1 MITFGNESLHN
12 SMNNSNKIQVAEKNN
27 EFTLLKKKYKKLEKE
42 NKMLKATIEEL
53 INLTENLKTSFK
65 NTESMYITISGSIK
79 NALSGKLYNTG
90 LGFANSS
97 DNLTKSEILGL
108 QENLLNLNQEDRL
121 NFSSS
126 GQLSEFNKN
135 GTNNNSCLNLNN
147 SVNLPININL
157 KSNTNI
163 TNIYNNNRNSSSKSY
178 ISNKDLNINEVDN
191 SNNCTKI
198 SISEI
203 GNSKENKRRF
213 SCDELKDFSNDLSK
227 SSFKRSSKDK
237 NIVLTLCEE
246 DSNSKISFENYNN
259 DKENFNSINLIIDCK
274 KNEISNMISE
284 NESKSSNNLNVLNNV
299 NNLSIVK
306 DIVINKQFAEIL
318 NDSCL
323 NNKTNNLKSEMFK
336 EQNQNVKSIN
346 NNNNNL
352 DTITNDNSTNRDS
365 NKNSNASQNN
375 KLTEKKDNKN
385 FGPEINLEIEY
396 ENISKLIVENHSKKE
411 ENNDQLLNKL
421 AENFSELQK
430 KFFKIKFEKEEFEK
444 INIEIL
450 KTLRQKEDN
459 YIIMSAKYVELN
471 KYIDILYKSIHSI
484 LVLSD
489 SSSEKTQTIKC
500 EPVPSY
506 LKFINNLIN

>member
-27 EFTLLKKKYKKLEKE
+27 QFTLLKKKYQKLEKE

-53 INLTENLKTSFK
+53 INLSENLKTSFK
-65 NTESMYITISGSIK
+65 NTESMYITISDSIK
-79 NALSGKLYNTG
+79 NPLIGKLYNIG

-97 DNLTKSEILGL
+97 YNITKSEILGL
-108 QENLLNLNQEDRL
+108 QDNLLNLNQGNRL

-126 GQLSEFNKN
+126 GHISEFNKN
-135 GTNNNSCLNLNN
+135 GINNNSSLNLNN

-163 TNIYNNNRNSSSKSY
+163 TNIYNNNKNSSSKS
-178 ISNKDLNINEVDN
+178 ILNRDLNINAVDN
-191 SNNCTKI
+191 SNNFTKI
-198 SISEI
+198 SNSEI
-203 GNSKENKRRF
+203 GNSKENKRRS
-213 SCDELKDFSNDLSK
+213 SCDELKDFSNYLSK
-227 SSFKRSSKDK
+227 SSLKKSSKDN
-237 NIVLTLCEE
+237 NIVLTLGEV
-246 DSNSKISFENYNN
+246 DSNSKISFENYNK

-274 KNEISNMISE
+274 KNEFSHMISE
-284 NESKSSNNLNVLNNV
+284 NESKSLNNLNVLNNV
-299 NNLSIVK
+299 NNLSNVK
-306 DIVINKQFAEIL
+306 DNLINKQFAEKL
-318 NDSCL
+318 NNSCL
-323 NNKTNNLKSEMFK
+323 NNKTNKMKSEMFK

-352 DTITNDNSTNRDS
+352 DIITNDNSTNRDS

-375 KLTEKKDNKN
+375 KLTENKDNKN

-396 ENISKLIVENHSKKE
+396 ENISKLIVENQSKKE
-411 ENNDQLLNKL
+411 ENNDELLDKL

-459 YIIMSAKYVELN
+459 YIIMSAKYSELN
-471 KYIDILYKSIHSI
+471 KYIAILYKSIHSI

-489 SSSEKTQTIKC
+489 SSNKKTQTIKC